1 MNSIILEI
9 KAAEGGSDAKLLVN
23 EQYGIYVRYCSR
35 RSL

>member
-23 EQYGIYVRYCSR
+23 EQYDIYVRYCSR